1 MQNKLTKKEFA
12 LLLLLLGLSLF
23 LRLAYLGDGYN
34 KDESA
39 IYQVSKDIA
48 EGKYFQV
55 MSWPYYSISIHVP
68 AALLMKFFG
77 PMPFIQ
83 RVLPS
88 VIGTFT
94 ILVMFFF
101 VKSMYGTGIA
111 FASSFLFSISL
122 WHLSVTRQGVSWT
135 DPFFVVSG
143 IFAFRHG
150 VLAKRNI
157 FFVLSGICFALGAH
171 NRMYMLSGLF
181 IVGFYSLFTMGFRKT
196 VMPVFLAGISALVVL
211 SPIFIW
217 NFKTGLGIFSAFES
231 AVASGQK
238 FLHVGAPSSP
248 FALVPRK
255 FTEYLTAANLTLS
268 GKLAGVERSSALS
281 VPLIGMVFDAYM
293 LLLIRRAFKERREQ
307 DILLACWFLIATVIF
322 TFVIT
327 WKEEF
332 FQGYTDI
339 RPTRYL
345 GILHPLPFIV
355 AVLGFKE
362 IFAWLEKRAPVFQ
375 RTSTKTLTAAVLIIF
390 LAVIHIKI
398 YMSVGPKTMNNLKV
412 KYFIARDTGNVPAYV
427 LTNFPVGS
435 MVSVKNFTYPL
446 NFSEY
451 RAMYPALGN
460 GTPSLYDPKYLTYL
474 FPTFFYVMAPE
485 VSFLNYTDSMDSLMS
500 LTDLPVMDMEKIQ
513 SFSKASGTKPLNI
526 YYSLWEEQSGD
537 GLRGI
542 LGIDDQPIVMA
553 DVMPLFKKRNPGLNP
568 VATLKYKGRN
578 DFLVYKFSGF
588 SSRRAYENVTFDFGV
603 RDNIEPQNEIKVSRG
618 NVYMPWAGFGWR
630 HPYFQE
636 VRYTARKDGL
646 LPVYKNMFVVDVA
659 PGDYTV
665 TFHFQ
670 TFCAPT
676 TDVFVNGR
684 QYMSKSYTA
693 RNCSKDDDTLRE
705 LALPFKMQS
714 AVVPSPAE
722 NEKVERLVFEFSPDI
737 YTMAFDVRAS
747 MPLDGNYWS
756 IDKLEIK
763 KTGGRGQGAESREE

>member
-1 MQNKLTKKEFA
+1 MQNKLTKKEIVI
-12 LLLLLLGLSLF
+12 LLLLLGMTLF

-39 IYQVSKDIA
+39 IYHVSKDLA
-48 EGKYFQV
+48 EGRYFQV

-68 AALLMKFFG
+68 AAILMKIFG

-83 RVLPS
+83 RVLPA
-88 VIGTFT
+88 VLGTFT

-143 IFAFRHG
+143 IYAFRHG
-150 VLAKRNI
+150 VLARKNLFYI
-157 FFVLSGICFALGAH
+157 LSGICFALGAH

-181 IVGFYSLFTMGFRKT
+181 IVGLYSLFTQGVRRT
-196 VMPVFLAGISALVVL
+196 ILPAFLAGISALAVL

-231 AVASGQK
+231 AVTSGQK

-248 FALVPRK
+248 FVLVPKK
-255 FTEYLTAANLTLS
+255 FAEYLMAANLTLS
-268 GKLAGVERSSALS
+268 GKLAGVERSSSLS
-281 VPLIGMVFDAYM
+281 VPLIDIVFDVYV
-293 LLLIRRAFKERREQ
+293 LFLIRRAWKERKEQ
-307 DILLACWFLIATVIF
+307 DILLSCWFLVATLIF

-332 FQGYTDI
+332 FQGYTEI

-375 RTSTKTLTAAVLIIF
+375 TTYAKSLTAAGLIIF
-390 LAVIHIKI
+390 LAVIHVKI
-398 YMSVGPKTMNNLKV
+398 YMSVGPKTMNNLRIKD
-412 KYFIARDTGNVPAYV
+412 FIMRDTGNTPAYV

-435 MVSVKNFTYPL
+435 MTAVKNFTYPL

-451 RAMYPALGN
+451 RAMYPELGK

-485 VSFLNYTDSMDSLMS
+485 LAFMNYAGGMDSLMS
-500 LTDLPVMDMEKIQ
+500 LTDLPVMSMKKIQ
-513 SFSKASGTKPLNI
+513 KFSRAADKKPLNV
-526 YYSLWEEQSGD
+526 YYVLWDEEAGD

-542 LGIDDQPIVMA
+542 LGIDDQPIVLA
-553 DVMPLFKKRNPGLNP
+553 DVVRLFRKRNPDLKPVTTLNYNG
-568 VATLKYKGRN
+568 KN
-578 DFLVYKFSGF
+578 DFLVFKFSGI
-588 SSRRAYENVTFDFGV
+588 SSRRVYENVTFDFGV
-603 RDNIEPQNEIKVSRG
+603 RDNAEPENEIKVSRG
-618 NVYMPWAGFGWR
+618 NVYMPWVGFGWR

-636 VRYTARKDGL
+636 VRYTAQKDGL
-646 LPVYKNMFVVDVA
+646 LPVYKNSFFVDVS
-659 PGDYTV
+659 PGDYTA

-676 TDVFVNGR
+676 TDVFINGK
-684 QYMSKSYTA
+684 QYMDKSYTA
-693 RNCSKDDDTLRE
+693 KGCSKNDDKLRE
-705 LALPFKMQS
+705 LVLPFNVQS
-714 AVVPSPAE
+714 VVVPSPAGK
-722 NEKVERLVFEFSPDI
+722 EKYERLVFEFSPDI

-747 MPLDGNYWS
+747 MPLSGTFWS

-763 KTGGRGQGAESREE
+763 RIKK